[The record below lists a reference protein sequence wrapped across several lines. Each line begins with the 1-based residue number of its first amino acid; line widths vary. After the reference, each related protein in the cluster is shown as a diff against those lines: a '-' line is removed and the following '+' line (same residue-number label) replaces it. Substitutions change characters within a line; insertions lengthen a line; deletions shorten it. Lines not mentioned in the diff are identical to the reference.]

1 MCGFPSGKMFSLGP
15 GALEITDL
23 EPLSS
28 LLSPPSSNLQDLFQP
43 PPHTEKQYGQET
55 DWDKETGEQMD
66 PPLQL
71 PPVRARVK
79 RTLGRE
85 NPLPRP
91 KISLE
96 KG

>member
-1 MCGFPSGKMFSLGP
+1 MFSLGP

-55 DWDKETGEQMD
+55 DWDKETEKWG
-66 PPLQL
+66 PSPGL
-71 PPVRARVK
+71 PASFGGSEALDELEVSRA
-79 RTLGRE
+79 TLGRVQH
-85 NPLPRP
+85 
-91 KISLE
+91 
-96 KG
+96 